1 MTSATQPG
9 GDRETRS
16 ALSRTLVTSELLDK
30 ATAIFAEKGY
40 ETTTLQD
47 IANALGVSR
56 SALYH
61 YVSSKE
67 DLLTMLVEQVSQGL
81 AEVLEELARRQD
93 LSARHKLANVV
104 SLLVRQRAEHPD
116 QFRIL
121 DRSET
126 VLPEPARSQ
135 HLAARRKVL
144 RELVNVI
151 AAGTEAGEFR
161 RVDPRTTAL
170 SVLGMC
176 NWVAWWF
183 RPGSDVE
190 PVVTTVTDLA
200 AAMLAADGE
209 PARNAEASQTIDE
222 IRALLDRLDRR

>member
-1 MTSATQPG
+1 
-9 GDRETRS
+9 
-16 ALSRTLVTSELLDK
+16 
-30 ATAIFAEKGY
+30 
-40 ETTTLQD
+40 
-47 IANALGVSR
+47 
-56 SALYH
+56 
-61 YVSSKE
+61 VSSKE

-81 AEVLEELARRQD
+81 AEVLEELGGRQD

-104 SLLVRQRAEHPD
+104 SLMVRQRAEHPD

-135 HLAARRKVL
+135 HLAARRRVL
-144 RELVNVI
+144 RGLVSVI

>member
-1 MTSATQPG
+1 MTSATKPG

-16 ALSRTLVTSELLDK
+16 ALSRTLITSELLDK
-30 ATAIFAEKGY
+30 ATALFAEKGY

-67 DLLTMLVEQVSQGL
+67 DLLTMLVEQVSLGL
-81 AEVLEELARRQD
+81 AEVIEELARRRD
-93 LSARHKLANVV
+93 LSARRKLANVV
-104 SLLVRQRAEHPD
+104 SLMVRQRAEHPD

-126 VLPEPARSQ
+126 VLPEPARSR

-161 RVDPRTTAL
+161 RVDPRTAAL

-190 PVVTTVTDLA
+190 PVVTAVTDLA

-209 PARNAEASQTIDE
+209 AVRNAETSRTVDE

>member
-1 MTSATQPG
+1 MTSATKP

-16 ALSRTLVTSELLDK
+16 ALSRTLITSELLDK
-30 ATAIFAEKGY
+30 ATALFAEKGY

-47 IANALGVSR
+47 IANTLGVSR

-81 AEVLEELARRQD
+81 AEVLARRQD

-104 SLLVRQRAEHPD
+104 SLMVRQRAEHPD

-135 HLAARRKVL
+135 HLAARRRVL
-144 RELVNVI
+144 RELVSVI

-209 PARNAEASQTIDE
+209 PARNAETSQAIDE